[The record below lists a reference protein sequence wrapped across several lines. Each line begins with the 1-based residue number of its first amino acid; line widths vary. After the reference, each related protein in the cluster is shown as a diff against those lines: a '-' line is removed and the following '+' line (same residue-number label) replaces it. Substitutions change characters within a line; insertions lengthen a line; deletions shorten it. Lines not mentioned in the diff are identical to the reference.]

1 MDGVANVSG
10 AANSMDQAANAVEP
24 EHEDGQGLP
33 IGSPIGPLN
42 GDETPAMNEPT
53 RNAPSATELENVV
66 SLGSMMP
73 VCSDENKAGFT
84 GGSPIGTPVPV
95 NPLVN
100 NRMRALAPIYAGY
113 TPIFSGCTPLYR
125 FRTATPENKD
135 QAEMWR
141 QRMADA
147 AKGKPWATGK
157 PLRRVNLKRAH
168 KMCREMNCKCLRWR
182 GQR

>member
-1 MDGVANVSG
+1 MDGVANVNG

-24 EHEDGQGLP
+24 EHEDGHGL
-33 IGSPIGPLN
+33 PIGPLN

-53 RNAPSATELENVV
+53 RNAPSGTERENEVL
-66 SLGSMMP
+66 LGTMMP

-95 NPLVN
+95 NPLAN

-125 FRTATPENKD
+125 FRTTTAEDND
-135 QAEMWR
+135 QAQMWL
-141 QRMADA
+141 QCLADA
-147 AKGKPWATGK
+147 ANGKPWATGK
-157 PLRRVNLKRAH
+157 RLRRVRLQRAH
-168 KMCREMNCKCLRWR
+168 KMGREMNCKCLRWR